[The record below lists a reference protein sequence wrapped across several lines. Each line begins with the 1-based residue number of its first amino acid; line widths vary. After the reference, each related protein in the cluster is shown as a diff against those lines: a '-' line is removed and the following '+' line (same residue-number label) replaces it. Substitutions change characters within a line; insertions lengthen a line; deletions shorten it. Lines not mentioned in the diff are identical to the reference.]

1 MIEGKKTISIL
12 GSTGSIGVQSLDVI
26 KSKPDHYEIAY
37 LTANSNI
44 ELLAKQ
50 ISEFNPKG
58 VVVRNPEECDKIR
71 SMVDFS
77 GKVMCGKENLRRA
90 AAFEKNDLVIS
101 SLVGFAGVIPTLA
114 AIEQGITIGLANKET
129 LVSAGNVITKVAR
142 EHGVEVVAIDSEHSA
157 ILQCLVGEKHEEID
171 KLILTA
177 SGGPFRDLDLHRF
190 KFITVEQALNHPN
203 WEMGSKITI
212 DSATMMNKGFEV
224 IEAKWLFD
232 VSVEN
237 IEVVIHPQSIIHSMV
252 EFVDGSI
259 KAQLGLPDMRIP
271 ISYALSYPRRLKYD
285 FPRTKFSEIG
295 SLTFREPDFE
305 RYPCLRLAFEA
316 LDAGGSATAVL
327 NAANEIA
334 VKRFLDREIE
344 FIEISK
350 LIEKALEMVDHI
362 DDPSL
367 QQIIEI
373 DEETRKIAEKIIF

>member
-237 IEVVIHPQSIIHSMV
+237 IEVVIHPQSI
-252 EFVDGSI
+252 FT
-259 KAQLGLPDMRIP
+259 QW
-271 ISYALSYPRRLKYD
+271 
-285 FPRTKFSEIG
+285 
-295 SLTFREPDFE
+295 
-305 RYPCLRLAFEA
+305 
-316 LDAGGSATAVL
+316 
-327 NAANEIA
+327 
-334 VKRFLDREIE
+334 
-344 FIEISK
+344 
-350 LIEKALEMVDHI
+350 
-362 DDPSL
+362 
-367 QQIIEI
+367 
-373 DEETRKIAEKIIF
+373 